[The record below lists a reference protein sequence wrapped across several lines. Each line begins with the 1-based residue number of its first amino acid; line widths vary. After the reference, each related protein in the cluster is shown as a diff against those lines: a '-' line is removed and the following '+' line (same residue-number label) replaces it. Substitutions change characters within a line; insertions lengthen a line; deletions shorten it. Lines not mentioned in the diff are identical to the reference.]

1 MAERLANLGYLA
13 LKKEATEGTPVIPD
27 VFVPL
32 YSESFVTSINLNE
45 DNPIVG
51 LREIRYQSMRG
62 QRDHQ
67 GDITVLG
74 EPNTAGY
81 LFDMLLKKGS
91 TTGAGPYTHPFTLGE
106 SNSYTIEFLKG
117 QVPMRYFGVKAKNV
131 SVDFDDNKMTLT
143 AGLTARKSFS
153 VAEIGAISGA
163 GPFDITLATDYG
175 PSPTDGLVDTDII
188 RIYKADGTT
197 IDTLITT
204 VDDATG
210 LTIPASPDLATVAAG
225 DLVTLRGL
233 TVSLSLQDPFL
244 WARSEFRFGATA
256 SAALSATHSPAEPG
270 SKWNVINQILPDE
283 GAKRSGSFDPATLPR
298 GQGDIEASVKL
309 FFDTPDDENRFRSI
323 PKRALVIRHFGSAI
337 SSTDQE
343 IRVTINHF
351 NIATKPVPLSTGEL
365 IFEELE
371 LKAEYDDSDAQMF
384 DVTVI
389 NNVSSI

>member
-1 MAERLANLGYLA
+1 MAERLANLGYIA
-13 LKKEATEGTPVIPD
+13 LKKETTEGTPVIPD

-32 YSESFVTSINLNE
+32 YSESFVTNLNLNE

-81 LFDMLLKKGS
+81 LFDMLLLKGS
-91 TTGAGPYTHPFTLGE
+91 TTGGGPYTHPFTLGE

-117 QVPMRYFGVKAKNV
+117 QVPFRYFGVKARNV
-131 SVDFDDNKMTLT
+131 SVDFDDNKMVLT
-143 AGLTARKSFS
+143 AGLTARKVFS
-153 VAEIGAISGA
+153 VVEISAISGG
-163 GPFDITLATDYG
+163 GPFDVTLKTDYD

-188 RIYKADGTT
+188 RIYKADGTV

-210 LTIPASPDLATVAAG
+210 LTLPASPDLASVAAD
-225 DLVTLRGL
+225 DLITLRGL
-233 TVSLSLQDPFL
+233 TTSLTLQPPFL

-256 SAALSATHSPAEPG
+256 AAALTATHSPAEPG
-270 SKWNVINQILPDE
+270 SNWNVINQILPDE
-283 GAKRSGSFDPATLPR
+283 GAKRSGAFDPATLPR

-309 FFDTPDDENRFRSI
+309 FFDTPDDENRFHSL
-323 PKRALVIRHFGSAI
+323 PKRALVVRHFGEAI

-343 IRVTINHF
+343 IRITVNHF
-351 NIATKPVPLSTGEL
+351 NISEKPVPLATGEL
-365 IFEELE
+365 IFEELT
-371 LKAEYDDSDAQMF
+371 LKAEYDDTDAQMF

-389 NNVSSI
+389 NNVASI